1 MKLIGFEQYKTY
13 FNNSYNNNKLHH
25 ANLII
30 GKKGIGKASF
40 ATNLCKEF
48 LDCQSEIHP
57 DLKIVNCLDDK
68 KEISIEQIRQVIEFA
83 YQTSATSQNKFII
96 IDSACEL
103 NKKSSNALL
112 KLLEEPLPNNY
123 FFLVAHN
130 LNKVIPTLRSRC
142 NIIEIKELSNNQ
154 FNQILQDNQLTFT
167 DHQQQFLAMICDNS
181 IALALNFGDDF
192 IKIYQLLMASVLDK
206 KIADELLKKIN
217 EKNFNF
223 LVIERVINV
232 FLSRFIKDN
241 NGLLETFFFNEKEC
255 FEFLKLKITHPQAIT
270 IYEDIVNKLTII
282 SSLYLDKKLF
292 LINFIN
298 KICYEKI

>member
-40 ATNLCKEF
+40 VNNVCREF
-48 LDCQSEIHP
+48 LDCQSKIHP
-57 DLKIVNCLDDK
+57 DLKIVNCLDEK
-68 KEISIEQIRQVIEFA
+68 KEISVEQIRQVIEFA

-103 NKKSSNALL
+103 NKNSSNALL

-192 IKIYQLLMASVLDK
+192 IKIYQLLMASVLDQ

-223 LVIERVINV
+223 FVVERIINV
-232 FLSRFIKDN
+232 FLSRFVKDS
-241 NGLLETFFFNEKEC
+241 NGLLSSFFFNEKEC
-255 FEFLKLKITHPQAIT
+255 FEFLKFKINPIQAFT
-270 IYEDIVNKLTII
+270 IFQDTVKKLAIA
-282 SSLYLDKKLF
+282 SSLYLDKKLL

-298 KICYEKI
+298 KICYEKV